1 MTLITSYHSRQL
13 LKGYPEYL
21 QKLIETFQPKTI
33 CDIGGGRN
41 PQLDAAYIQRQNCDY
56 TILDISAEELARA
69 PDGYRKLEG
78 DIGSPRFS
86 SSERFDFVFSRMV
99 AEHVKDGRQFHRNVY
114 NVLNDGGTAFHFFP
128 TLFAVPFVAN
138 YLMPEQLSDR
148 VLDLV
153 SPRDRNKQGKFPAYY
168 SWTLGPTKRQIHRLE
183 QLGYEVTAYIA
194 GFGHSYYRRV
204 PLLSRAGD
212 RFARHLIRH
221 PVFSLTSYAYLILR
235 KPHADHASRE
245 ESSREMAV
253 PLPWRAP

>member
-1 MTLITSYHSRQL
+1 MTLIASYHSRQL

-21 QKLIETFQPKTI
+21 QKLIEATQPKTI

-41 PQLDAAYIQRQNCDY
+41 PQLDVDYIQRQNCEY
-56 TILDISAEELARA
+56 TILDISADELTRA

-78 DIGSPRFS
+78 DIGSRSFS
-86 SSERFDFVFSRMV
+86 SKEKFDFVFSRMV
-99 AEHVKDGRQFHRNVY
+99 AEHVKDGKQFHKNVY
-114 NVLNDGGTAFHFFP
+114 DMLNDGGTAFHFFP

-168 SWTLGPTKRQIHRLE
+168 SWTFGPTKRQILRLE

-194 GFGHSYYRRV
+194 GFGHSYYRRL
-204 PLLSRAGD
+204 PLVSRGGD
-212 RFARHLIRH
+212 LFANYLKSH
-221 PVFSLTSYAYLILR
+221 PVFTLTSYAYLILR
-235 KPHADHASRE
+235 KPHSDPASRAE
-245 ESSREMAV
+245 GSRQTAI
-253 PLPWRAP
+253 PLP